1 MQADR
6 YSQLVT
12 LLKVLFPLMALA
24 VLSTLFLLSRSID
37 PDAAIPFADTEV
49 QERLRDQQ
57 ITGPFFSG
65 TSADGDMISFSA
77 KTLITP
83 LGNPDA
89 NMAEDIEAQ
98 IDLTSGTSIRLTSNT
113 ATYHIVQD
121 RVELAGD
128 VIVTTSTGYRITTA
142 RVLSEMSSLN
152 VRAQSKITA
161 TGPFGEFTAGGMALS
176 TPETATD
183 AQLVFNNG
191 VKLIY
196 DPKQTQ
202 E

>member
-1 MQADR
+1 MQVDR

-24 VLSTLFLLSRSID
+24 VLSTLFLLSRTID

-65 TSADGDMISFSA
+65 TTADGDMISFSA

-83 LGNPDA
+83 LGSLGE
-89 NMAEDIEAQ
+89 NMAEDIQTQ
-98 IDLTSGTSIRLTSNT
+98 IDLAGGAQITMTANT
-113 ATYHIVQD
+113 ATYDIVNN
-121 RVELAGD
+121 RVELSGD
-128 VIVTTSTGYRITTA
+128 VTVTTSTGYRIETA
-142 RVLSEMSSLN
+142 QVISEMSKLS
-152 VRAQSKITA
+152 VIAQSRITA
-161 TGPFGEFTAGGMALS
+161 SGPFGEFVAGGMTLE
-176 TPETATD
+176 TPENAKD
-183 AQLVFNNG
+183 AHLVFNKG
-191 VKLIY
+191 VKLVY
-196 DPKQTQ
+196 KLKQPQ

>member
-6 YSQLVT
+6 YSQLVS

-24 VLSTLFLLSRSID
+24 VLSTLFLLSRTID
-37 PDAAIPFADTEV
+37 TDAVIPFADTEI

-83 LGNPDA
+83 LGSPGE
-89 NMAEDIEAQ
+89 NMAEDIKAQ
-98 IDLTSGTSIRLTSNT
+98 IDMAGGTHVSVSANT
-113 ATYHIVQD
+113 ATYNIADDKVA
-121 RVELAGD
+121 LSGD
-128 VIVTTSTGYRITTA
+128 VVLTTSTGYRITTA

-152 VRAQSKITA
+152 VYAPGNVTA
-161 TGPFGEFTAGGMALS
+161 TGPFGEFTSGGMQLE
-176 TPETATD
+176 TPQNATD

-196 DPKQTQ
+196 DPKQPQ